1 MKNTEL
7 YRMLEIPDEVE
18 KQLINYGKSRNVSI
32 PNVIINKILKRDEWN
47 AGIQELQELI
57 EDDYDGIKIL
67 WELLNIISN
76 YSYEE
81 YRKRNISND
90 IFVATMKFCTRFLHE
105 YHQTFQTYKFVWEQ
119 WFPRQ
124 ISLNEYRIGA
134 LEYEFV
140 DAENREIEVHI
151 PSDADLRKRSV
162 AQSIK
167 DFNTFRAKHYPGWK
181 TVKLTCNTW
190 MLMPELKEMLGKES
204 NIIAF
209 QNLFEIDTVDY
220 DATWYMKWIF
230 PGIENIDESLP
241 ERTTLQRKM
250 KKYLLDGKKFG
261 VAKGHLK
268 AEYGGNEAL

>member
-7 YRMLEIPDEVE
+7 FRMLEIPDEVE
-18 KQLINYGKSRNVSI
+18 KQLINYGKSRNVYI
-32 PNVIINKILKRDEWN
+32 PNVIINKILKRNEWDV
-47 AGIQELQELI
+47 GIQELQELL
-57 EDDYDGIKIL
+57 EDDSDGIKIL

-81 YRKRNISND
+81 YIKRNISND

-105 YHQTFQTYKFVWEQ
+105 YHQTFQTYKFVWGW

-140 DAENREIEVHI
+140 DAENREIAVHI

-167 DFNTFRAKHYPGWK
+167 DFNEFRVKHYPGWK
-181 TVKLTCNTW
+181 TVKLTSDTW
-190 MLMPELKEMLGKES
+190 MLMPELKEMLGKNS

-220 DATWYMKWIF
+220 DATWYMNWIF

-241 ERTTLQRKM
+241 ERTTLQRKV

-268 AEYGGNEAL
+268 VEYGGDEAL

>member
-7 YRMLEIPDEVE
+7 YGMLEIPDEVE

-47 AGIQELQELI
+47 AGIQELQELL
-57 EDDYDGIKIL
+57 EDDSDGIKIL

>member
-1 MKNTEL
+1 MENIEL
-7 YRMLEIPDEVE
+7 FRMLEIPNEVE
-18 KQLINYGKSRNVSI
+18 KQLIHYGRSRNVSI
-32 PNVIINKILKRDEWN
+32 PDAIINKILKRDEWDV
-47 AGIQELQELI
+47 GIKELQELL
-57 EDDYDGIKIL
+57 DDDSDGIKIL
-67 WELLNIISN
+67 WELLNIISK

-81 YRKRNISND
+81 YLKRNISND

-105 YHQTFQTYKFVWEQ
+105 YHQTFQTYKFVWAW

-140 DAENREIEVHI
+140 DAENREIAVHI
-151 PSDADLRKRSV
+151 PSDADLRKKSV

-167 DFNTFRAKHYPGWK
+167 DFNEFRAKYYPEWK
-181 TVKLTCNTW
+181 TVHLTCDTW
-190 MLMPELKEMLGKES
+190 MLMPELKEMLGKDS

-220 DATWYMKWIF
+220 DAAWYMKWIF
-230 PGIENIDESLP
+230 PGAENIDELLP
-241 ERTTLQRKM
+241 EGTTLQREM

-261 VAKGHLK
+261 IAKGHLK
-268 AEYGGNEAL
+268 AEYESGKA